1 MTTKHDGGPAF
12 PRPSSN
18 FNRISL
24 GYEAAQDGM
33 TLRDWF
39 AGMVLPNMVNQFP
52 GNDQAAVTEAYRIAD
67 AMLAERDKHI

>member
-1 MTTKHDGGPAF
+1 MTTRNDGGPAF

-39 AGMVLPNMVNQFP
+39 AGIVLPNMVNQFP
-52 GNDQAAVTEAYRIAD
+52 GNDQMAVAEAYRIAN